1 MISNM
6 ERKGFVKKLLST
18 LVVAAIVIGC
28 GVVGCGSPTSNPA
41 PSTTKTTDTKTT
53 DTKTTDTKTSETKFE
68 GKFESMDQDKGT
80 FTIKVDDKD
89 KEFKDVKD
97 LIKDFKKDDYKKGE
111 TKVKVT
117 TDKDGKATKIEKM

>member
-1 MISNM
+1 M
-6 ERKGFVKKLLST
+6 ERMGFVKKLLSA
-18 LVVAAIVIGC
+18 LVVIAVVIGL
-28 GVVGCGSPTSNPA
+28 GVVGCGSPTTSGGGTTTSTKPA
-41 PSTTKTTDTKTT
+41 TTDTKPA
-53 DTKTTDTKTSETKFE
+53 ETKSFE

-80 FTIKVDDKD
+80 FVIKVDDKD

-117 TDKDGKATKIEKM
+117 TDKDEKKVTKIE